1 MIQHGYTPKFAVG
14 TVAGSSVLGMLIPPS
29 LLLIVYGFVAEQSV
43 GILFI
48 AAIVP
53 GLMLATAMAV
63 AVFAMAHL
71 WPAFVGNPS
80 VDDMAEENLASA
92 AVKLL
97 PIAALITLVLGGM
110 YGGFYT
116 PVEAGAAGALVIGL
130 VRRRLTWG
138 RLRTVLVETGHVTVA
153 ILFLILAANI
163 YGRMLALSG
172 FPQMLSSLIAD
183 AHMGYYAFMAV
194 YVLMVLVLGMF
205 LESISLMLIV
215 LPLTLPIVTGFGGDL
230 VWFGIVSVIAVEMG
244 LLTPPLGIAV
254 YVVRSTINDPRVTL
268 NQVFIG
274 AAPYVAIMLIVTVAL
289 IAFPKI
295 LLLLL

>member
-1 MIQHGYTPKFAVG
+1 
-14 TVAGSSVLGMLIPPS
+14 
-29 LLLIVYGFVAEQSV
+29 
-43 GILFI
+43 
-48 AAIVP
+48 
-53 GLMLATAMAV
+53 
-63 AVFAMAHL
+63 VFAMAHL

-116 PVEAGAAGALVIGL
+116 PVEAGAVGAAGALVIGL
-130 VRRRLTWG
+130 VRRRLTWA
-138 RLRTVLVETGHVTVA
+138 RLWTVLVETGHVTVA

-183 AHMGYYAFMAV
+183 ANMGYYTFMAV

-215 LPLTLPIVTGFGGDL
+215 LPLTLPIVSGFGGDL
-230 VWFGIVSVIAVEMG
+230 IWFAIVSVIAVEMG
-244 LLTPPLGIAV
+244 LLTPPLGISV

-274 AAPYVAIMLIVTVAL
+274 AAPYVAIMLAVTVTL

-295 LLLLL
+295 SLLLL